1 MIRLFLW
8 KFSDSSFM
16 ITSMYLFE
24 ILALGI
30 IGGLVPGPIL
40 MSVFAEI
47 LSGGFL
53 KGLRVVFKALFAE
66 TLLAF
71 FILTIAYTLDVPPA
85 IFYVISLA
93 GGTFLFWLAWQVW
106 GVHDVEGEKK
116 EIFFSFPKIFL
127 LTLLN
132 GGFWIFWITV
142 SVPRALLFENIFT
155 GGRFLFLVLFEFGW
169 FSATVSLAILFS
181 FFRPILQKK
190 NLVEIVFKICSVILA
205 FFGARSLYD
214 GIRSLFFL

>member
-1 MIRLFLW
+1 MVMVTWMF
-8 KFSDSSFM
+8 
-16 ITSMYLFE
+16 LFE

-53 KGLRVVFKALFAE
+53 KGLRVVLKALFAE
-66 TLLAF
+66 TLVAF
-71 FILTIAYTLDVPPA
+71 FILSLAYTLNISPA
-85 IFYVISLA
+85 IFYAISIF
-93 GGTFLFWLAWQVW
+93 GGIFLFWLAWQVW
-106 GVHDVEGEKK
+106 GVHDLDNGKK
-116 EIFFSFPKIFL
+116 ETLFSFPKIFL

-142 SVPRALLFENIFT
+142 SVPRALLLENVFS

-214 GIRSLFFL
+214 GIRSLFFCSL